1 MIKVSDTGEAIR
13 HKSCREGSR
22 EDSEGVTARGTGC
35 FPSSW
40 ETSVGQNSRMV
51 CSLGL
56 PPHTPAQSGQGGWD
70 KSRRDSQTRGDH
82 RSGVALRAHLIQQSQ
97 NALRPRREGTC
108 PGVRWVRSSP
118 RTRGPKA
125 SLHVVKGADVRLP
138 RPLPRAGSPPPHT
151 MSALFHPRL
160 AARMCTFPGSTI
172 TKDHK
177 LSGLNS
183 RNVLSHLSGGWKSEI
198 EMSAEPVPS
207 EGCEGRICPRSL
219 SFTLS
224 VKKA

>member
-1 MIKVSDTGEAIR
+1 MFPGAAPTHTSSTGSGWLGQEPEGLSDSWGPQVWSSSQGPSHPAIPECTEAP
-13 HKSCREGSR
+13 EG
-22 EDSEGVTARGTGC
+22 
-35 FPSSW
+35 
-40 ETSVGQNSRMV
+40 
-51 CSLGL
+51 
-56 PPHTPAQSGQGGWD
+56 
-70 KSRRDSQTRGDH
+70 RD
-82 RSGVALRAHLIQQSQ
+82 L
-97 NALRPRREGTC
+97 
-108 PGVRWVRSSP
+108 P
-118 RTRGPKA
+118 RTRA

-151 MSALFHPRL
+151 TSALIHPRL
-160 AARMCTFPGSTI
+160 AAWMCTFPGSAI
-172 TKDHK
+172 TEDHK
-177 LSGLNS
+177 LNGLNS